1 MEATNWEHEESVFRN
16 SSVSP
21 PRNPQTRL
29 PYNAFE
35 RPHPYTSEE
44 DRLSRKCLSCPCEF
58 HVQGWSS
65 RQSTLPPNSG
75 RDDRSSEKPAST
87 LDKEMQNCDDMLTEV
102 EGLRSEY
109 HCTVN
114 ILEKLFE
121 NQKRLDEMTSTLLT
135 NCERNHPELKGIT
148 TPPCLASNGQHS
160 LHDHSPQNIS
170 LNSSASSSN
179 ASEPLIQQQ
188 VYASEPLIQQQ
199 VYASEPLIQQ
209 QEYASIDDS
218 FSEESYGD
226 QSEGTSYSS
235 EESIDPF
242 ASVGMEAIETMWD
255 DFSIDNYAPSS
266 TWVNPTLDN
275 IPAGDRPD
283 TWRPKITIPKPFSMT
298 IREEQRVKKKSR
310 ALIQAEHEKLEKEA
324 LEEAELNKP
333 FRANPIPATTY
344 LPLYEMINAQQ
355 DRRRQFVKDTSQK
368 KLKAKERPFSFV
380 ERELKR
386 LTVREEELAL
396 KLEQEQQELS
406 GETFKAKPVPHSVL
420 DPNIDEK
427 LKEDEEYRKI
437 RIRMRALELLA
448 DSHLPNRMRYKGH
461 DNTVGQLR
469 KLRKEELDKLAFLTA
484 EHSFRP
490 VISGEVPDHKQAY
503 ESFQRQLKKRKN
515 EENLLTVTQPF
526 THRTDSRITQRK
538 SQTSQ
543 YTANDRPSSL
553 KSNKTVP
560 PQVKVS
566 KSCLKSSGNCHVA
579 PVTRSAQLR
588 HQANLHKLFK
598 EAAKDSCSNSR
609 QHSTDE
615 LLQREV
621 SHRSIVN
628 DVSFAMDVKRRE
640 KLQNLRYEIIRLFCQ
655 KASPLPLISMLITCH
670 SFVTSL
676 VL

>member
-1 MEATNWEHEESVFRN
+1 MEATNWEHEESVFTN

-29 PYNAFE
+29 PYNVFE

-58 HVQGWSS
+58 HVQGWS

-75 RDDRSSEKPAST
+75 SKDRSKEKPAST

-114 ILEKLFE
+114 VLEKLFE

-135 NCERNHPELKGIT
+135 NCERNHPELKDIT
-148 TPPCLASNGQHS
+148 TPSCLSSNGQHS
-160 LHDHSPQNIS
+160 LHDHTPQSSIS
-170 LNSSASSSN
+170 LNSSTSSSIT
-179 ASEPLIQQQ
+179 SEPLIQPQ
-188 VYASEPLIQQQ
+188 VYASAD
-199 VYASEPLIQQ
+199 Y
-209 QEYASIDDS
+209 S
-218 FSEESYGD
+218 FSEESYED
-226 QSEGTSYSS
+226 ESEGTSYSS
-235 EESIDPF
+235 EELKDPF
-242 ASVGMEAIETMWD
+242 GSVGMEAIETMWD
-255 DFSIDNYAPSS
+255 DFSIDSYAPSS
-266 TWVNPTLDN
+266 TWVNRTLDN
-275 IPAGDRPD
+275 IPAGDKTD
-283 TWRPKITIPKPFSMT
+283 TWRPKITTPKPFSMT

-310 ALIQAEHEKLEKEA
+310 TLIQAEHEKFEKEA

-355 DRRRQFVKDTSQK
+355 DRRRQFVKENSQK
-368 KLKAKERPFSFV
+368 MLKAKERPFSFV

-386 LTVREEELAL
+386 LSEREEELAL

-406 GETFKAKPVPHSVL
+406 GETFKAKPIPRSVL

-469 KLRKEELDKLAFLTA
+469 KLRKEESDKLAFLTA
-484 EHSFRP
+484 EHSFHP

-526 THRTDSRITQRK
+526 THHTDSRITQRK

-543 YTANDRPSSL
+543 YTANDQPSSL

-560 PQVKVS
+560 PKVKAS
-566 KSCLKSSGNCHVA
+566 KSCLKSSGKCHTA

-598 EAAKDSCSNSR
+598 EAAKDLCSNSR
-609 QHSTDE
+609 QNSADE

-621 SHRSIVN
+621 SQRSIVN

-640 KLQNLRYEIIRLFCQ
+640 KLQNLRYET
-655 KASPLPLISMLITCH
+655 ITCIDCVTRKQH
-670 SFVTSL
+670 LSLSFQC
-676 VL
+676 